1 MVARFSRRMLPGV
14 QQQAWERY
22 RLTGDL
28 CEAAAAIGVS
38 RSTVQIWM
46 KEAGGIRPRRGRVGN
61 GVRVRFEER
70 MEIQVRL
77 GYGDS
82 LGQIAAMLGRPTS
95 TVSRE
100 VKRHLGRDG
109 CYSAT
114 RAQQQASDAA
124 TRPQR
129 LKLGVDT
136 VHPRLRER
144 VIADLVAGYSPEQV
158 AGRLRAEFGSGP
170 AGQEMRV
177 HHETIYRAVYL
188 QARGGLKRE
197 VEAVQRAQ
205 RAAAGAPGGQLPSST
220 TRSDRAVRKPR
231 TTKPKTQGKIPGM
244 VSIRDRPP
252 IRHTDGTWFPGHLEG
267 DLIVGAGS
275 KSAIGTVV
283 ERSTGYLWLLHLP
296 NGHTAAEVAAALT
309 AKLIHWPAHLK
320 QSLTWDQ
327 GKEMSR
333 HAQISVDANIKIYF
347 ADPHSP
353 WQRPGNE
360 NINGLLRQY
369 FPKGTDLS
377 AHTSHDL
384 NYVQEL
390 LNNRPRARFAYAKP
404 NELIN
409 ELLLH

>member
-1 MVARFSRRMLPGV
+1 MLPGV
-14 QQQAWERY
+14 QQMAWERY

-28 CEAAAAIGVS
+28 GEAAAAIGVS
-38 RSTVQIWM
+38 RSTVQGWI
-46 KEAGGIRPRRGRVGN
+46 KQEGGIRPRRGRVGT
-61 GVRVRFEER
+61 GVRIQFEER

-82 LGQIAAMLGRPTS
+82 LGQIAAGLGRPTS

-100 VKRHLGRDG
+100 VRRHRGRNG
-109 CYSAT
+109 RYSAT
-114 RAQQQASDAA
+114 HAQQQAGNAA
-124 TRPQR
+124 TRPQP
-129 LKLGVDT
+129 LKLGVGT
-136 VHPRLRER
+136 VQVRLRTR
-144 VIADLVAGYSPEQV
+144 VIADLAAGYSPEQV
-158 AGRLRAEFGSGP
+158 AGRLRAEFGP
-170 AGQEMRV
+170 AEQEMRV
-177 HHETIYRAVYL
+177 HHETIYRALYL

-197 VEAVQRAQ
+197 VEAAQRAQ
-205 RAAAGAPGGQLPSST
+205 RAAAEAVGAQLPTSA
-220 TRSDRAVRKPR
+220 TRSNRATRKPR
-231 TTKPKTQGKIPGM
+231 TGTAKTGQGKIPGM
-244 VSIRDRPP
+244 VSIRDRPA
-252 IRHTDGTWFPGHLEG
+252 IRDTDGTWFPGHLEG

-275 KSAIGTVV
+275 KSAIGTMV

-296 NGHTAAEVAAALT
+296 NGHTAAEVAAAVT
-309 AKLIHWPAHLK
+309 AKLIQWPAHLK

-333 HAQISVDANIKIYF
+333 HAQISVDAGIKIYF

-377 AHTSHDL
+377 VHTRRDID
-384 NYVQEL
+384 YVENL

>member
-1 MVARFSRRMLPGV
+1 MATRFSRRMLPGV

-38 RSTVQIWM
+38 RSTVQNWI
-46 KEAGGIRPRRGRVGN
+46 KESGGIRPRGGRVGK
-61 GVRVRFEER
+61 GVRIQFEER
-70 MEIQVRL
+70 MEIQVRKRH
-77 GYGDS
+77 GDS
-82 LGQIAAMLGRPTS
+82 LSEIAAGLGRPTS
-95 TVSRE
+95 AVSRE
-100 VKRHLGRDG
+100 VKRHLSADG
-109 CYSAT
+109 SYSAT
-114 RAQQQASDAA
+114 HAQQQASDAA
-124 TRPQR
+124 ARPQV

-136 VHPRLRER
+136 VHVELRER
-144 VIADLVAGYSPEQV
+144 VIADLVAGFSPEQV
-158 AGRLRAEFGSGP
+158 AGRLRAEFGSDP
-170 AGQEMRV
+170 EQLRMCV

-197 VEAVQRAQ
+197 VEAAQRAQ
-205 RAAAGAPGGQLPSST
+205 RAAAETDMQLPASVI
-220 TRSDRAVRKPR
+220 RSNRAARKPR
-231 TTKPKTQGKIPGM
+231 TVKPTTGRGQIPGM

-252 IRHTDGTWFPGHLEG
+252 IRDTDGVFLPGHLEG

-275 KSAIGTVV
+275 RSAIGTMV

-296 NGHTAAEVAAALT
+296 SGHTAAEVAAALT

-333 HAQISVDANIKIYF
+333 HAQVSVDANIKIYF

-377 AHTSHDL
+377 VHTSRDL
-384 NYVQEL
+384 DYVQEL

-404 NELIN
+404 NELMH
-409 ELLLH
+409 ELLLR